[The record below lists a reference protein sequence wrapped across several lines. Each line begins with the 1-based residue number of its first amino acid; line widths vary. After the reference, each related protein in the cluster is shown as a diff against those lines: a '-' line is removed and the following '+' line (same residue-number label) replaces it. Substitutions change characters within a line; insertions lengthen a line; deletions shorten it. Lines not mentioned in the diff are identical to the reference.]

1 MFLQNGKNFP
11 KALFYYNRAID
22 LNAFNPEIYNA
33 IALLY
38 YDNEDYIE
46 SKAYYE
52 KALSLDPENL
62 TALVD
67 MGNVCFKLFDYERAL
82 DLYKRVLHSI

>member
-1 MFLQNGKNFP
+1 MFLQNGKTSQ

-22 LNAFNPEIYNA
+22 LNSGNLEIYNA

-38 YDNEDYIE
+38 QDIEDYVE

-52 KALSLDPENL
+52 KALSL
-62 TALVD
+62 
-67 MGNVCFKLFDYERAL
+67 F
-82 DLYKRVLHSI
+82 